1 MKLFLDT
8 ANLDE
13 IREAKSW
20 GVLSGCTTNP
30 TLLAREH
37 ADWELQMKEVC
48 TEVPGPVSLETTE
61 TEADAIFD
69 QGLKLAAVADNA
81 VVKVAMTP
89 DGLSAGRRLVDR
101 GIPVNVTLVFSPAQA
116 LLAAEIGATYVS
128 PFLGRLDDVGSDGLA
143 LLSEICEI
151 FEVQGYDTLVLA
163 ASLRHPVHVVEA
175 AKMGADEL
183 RPVAHGHVS
192 STRGVKERRR
202 PEPTGFRS
210 RVISAKRHTKSL
222 RKSL

>member
-8 ANLDE
+8 ANLEE
-13 IREAKSW
+13 IRKAKAW

-30 TLLAREH
+30 SLLAKEK
-37 ADWELQMKEVC
+37 ADWQQQMKEVC
-48 TEVPGPVSLETTE
+48 NEVPGPVSLETTE
-61 TEADAIFD
+61 TEADAIFE
-69 QGLKLAAVADNA
+69 QGLKFADVADNA

-89 DGLSAGRRLVDR
+89 DGLNAGRRLADR
-101 GIPVNVTLVFSPAQA
+101 GIPVNVTLVFSAAQA

-151 FEVQGYDTLVLA
+151 YQAQEYDTLVLA

-175 AKMGADEL
+175 ARMGADVATMPFEVFSKLVKHPLTDAGLTKFLDDWNTLQEEL
-183 RPVAHGHVS
+183 K
-192 STRGVKERRR
+192 KE
-202 PEPTGFRS
+202 G
-210 RVISAKRHTKSL
+210 A
-222 RKSL
+222 

>member
-13 IREAKSW
+13 IRQAKNW

-30 TLLAREH
+30 TLLATEH

-61 TEADAIFD
+61 TDAEAILE

-175 AKMGADEL
+175 AKMGADVATMPFEVFSKLVKHPLTDLGLAKFLDDWKKLQQEL
-183 RPVAHGHVS
+183 
-192 STRGVKERRR
+192 KE
-202 PEPTGFRS
+202 G
-210 RVISAKRHTKSL
+210 A
-222 RKSL
+222 

>member
-8 ANLDE
+8 ANLEE
-13 IREAKSW
+13 IRKAKAW

-30 TLLAREH
+30 SLLAKEK
-37 ADWELQMKEVC
+37 ADWQQQMKEVC
-48 TEVPGPVSLETTE
+48 NQVPGPVSLETTE
-61 TEADAIFD
+61 READAMFE
-69 QGLKLAAVADNA
+69 QGLKFADVADNA

-89 DGLSAGRRLVDR
+89 DGLNAGRRLADR
-101 GIPVNVTLVFSPAQA
+101 GIPVNVTLVFSAAQA

-151 FEVQGYDTLVLA
+151 YRAQEYDTLVLA

-175 AKMGADEL
+175 ARMGADVATMPFEVFSKLVKHPLTDAGLTKFLDDWNKLQEEL
-183 RPVAHGHVS
+183 Q
-192 STRGVKERRR
+192 KE
-202 PEPTGFRS
+202 G
-210 RVISAKRHTKSL
+210 A
-222 RKSL
+222 

>member
-13 IREAKSW
+13 IRQAKRW

-30 TLLAREH
+30 SLLAREH

-48 TEVPGPVSLETTE
+48 NEVPGPVSLEVTE
-61 TEADAIFD
+61 TDPEAMFE
-69 QGLKLAAVADNA
+69 QGLKLSAVADNA
-81 VVKVAMTP
+81 VVKVPMTP
-89 DGLSAGRRLVDR
+89 DGLGAGRRLVDR

-175 AKMGADEL
+175 AKMGADVATMPFEVFSKLVKHPLTDAGLTTFLNDWKTLQKEL
-183 RPVAHGHVS
+183 K
-192 STRGVKERRR
+192 KE
-202 PEPTGFRS
+202 G
-210 RVISAKRHTKSL
+210 A
-222 RKSL
+222 

>member
-1 MKLFLDT
+1 MLF
-8 ANLDE
+8 
-13 IREAKSW
+13 RS
-20 GVLSGCTTNP
+20 
-30 TLLAREH
+30 
-37 ADWELQMKEVC
+37 
-48 TEVPGPVSLETTE
+48 EVPGPVSLETTE
-61 TEADAIFD
+61 TDAEAILE

-163 ASLRHPVHVVEA
+163 ASLRHPIHVVEA
-175 AKMGADEL
+175 AKMGADVATMPFEVFSKLVKHPLTDAGLTKFLDDWKKLQEEL
-183 RPVAHGHVS
+183 
-192 STRGVKERRR
+192 KE
-202 PEPTGFRS
+202 G
-210 RVISAKRHTKSL
+210 A
-222 RKSL
+222 